1 MTNEAIGHVASH
13 STSPSV
19 QARLLGTHIQESFT
33 VTAGEGAAAD
43 TQVVIGELNAVQ
55 AALRAAGIGQALVD
69 VPLTP
74 LPSKARQTA
83 TTVASNP
90 VHTLATI
97 KAVGAPSTVI
107 NVFFT
112 KQAPSARWA

>member
-1 MTNEAIGHVASH
+1 MVSSPKPPEHQ
-13 STSPSV
+13 TSGGWEV
-19 QARLLGTHIQESFT
+19 LT
-33 VTAGEGAAAD
+33 GEGAAAD

-112 KQAPSARWA
+112 KQACGREER